1 MENTTSKQ
9 KISYETLWKAIIRP
23 PRDIYSIST
32 LGPKTFRLKSRE
44 YERKDFTLL
53 SNRGYLLHCSLIE
66 PTPSYRPY
74 KTMPLVIYL
83 HANSSSRLEGILMK
97 NYLLLKNINLLIFDF
112 AGSGISEG
120 EYISLGYH
128 EVNDLKIIINYI
140 EKYPG
145 IGNIGLW
152 GRSMGAATTL
162 MYAANDK
169 RIKCICV
176 DSPFADF
183 KRLAKEMCLNIIKLP
198 NFLLNGALAVLAKT
212 CKNKNNFD
220 IYKLK
225 PIDFVKN
232 SVSPA
237 LFIHALNDEIVPIQH
252 SLDLVEAYN
261 GEKIF
266 QICEGGHNTNRPQFL
281 LVEVSNFFERYLGKG
296 EG

>member
-97 NYLLLKNINLLIFDF
+97 NYLLLKNINFLIFDF

-128 EVNDLKIIINYI
+128 EVNDLNIIINYI

-183 KRLAKEMCLNIIKLP
+183 KRLAKEMCLNVVKLP
-198 NFLLNGALAVLAKT
+198 NLLIDGALSIISKT
-212 CKNKNNFD
+212 CKNKNNTD
-220 IYKLK
+220 IYKIK
-225 PIDFVKN
+225 PIDCVKECY
-232 SVSPA
+232 VPVM
-237 LFIHALNDEIVPIQH
+237 FIHALNDEMVPIQH
-252 SLDLVEAYN
+252 SLDLFEVYP
-261 GEKIF
+261 GEKI
-266 QICEGGHNTNRPQFL
+266 IKTCDGGHNSNRPKIL
-281 LVEVSNFFERYLGKG
+281 LADVGLFFYRYLYDENK
-296 EG
+296 